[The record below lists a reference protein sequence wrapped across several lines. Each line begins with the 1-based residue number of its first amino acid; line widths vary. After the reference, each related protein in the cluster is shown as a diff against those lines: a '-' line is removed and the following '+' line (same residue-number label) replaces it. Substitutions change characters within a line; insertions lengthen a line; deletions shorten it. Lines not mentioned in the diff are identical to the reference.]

1 MATDGVINGTK
12 FAVYAGAAGSGT
24 KIAYATSASI
34 SMNHNL
40 RDSST
45 KDSGGWRDQL
55 EGQRD
60 WECSVEGMLIF
71 TNLDG
76 TAVTGLTMDELYTS
90 YIATRTQ
97 FLLVFSTEET
107 GDYKW
112 SGQAY
117 MTSLSADTP
126 NEDSSTWSASFSGTG
141 PLTQAVN

>member
-1 MATDGVINGTK
+1 MATNGVINGTK
-12 FAVYAGAAGSGT
+12 FGVYAAGT

-40 RDSST
+40 RDTST

-76 TAVTGLTMDELYTS
+76 TPVSGLTMNELYTA
-90 YIATRTQ
+90 YITSRTV
-97 FLLVFSTEET
+97 FALKFSTSIT
-107 GDYKW
+107 GDIQW
-112 SGQAY
+112 TGQAF
-117 MTSLSADTP
+117 MTSLSSDTP

-141 PLTQAVN
+141 ELLQEAVPA

>member
-12 FAVYAGAAGSGT
+12 FGVYVAGT
-24 KIAYATSASI
+24 KVAYATSASI

-40 RDSST
+40 RDTST

-60 WECSVEGMLIF
+60 WEVSVEGMLIF

-76 TAVTGLTMDELYTS
+76 TAITGVAFDDLYTT

-97 FLLVFSTEET
+97 FELKFSTEVT

-112 SGQAY
+112 TGQAFL
-117 MTSLSADTP
+117 TSLSADTP
-126 NEDSSTWSASFSGTG
+126 NEDSSTWSGSFSGTG
-141 PLTQAVN
+141 ALTAAVV